1 MKEHKNI
8 FSLDDVKTKDYDPSP
23 AAKQKDLEIGSDVN
37 SLFKDIQGNK
47 MISIQ
52 EVIDDINDLIEKREM
67 LNTEIFSDIEKIK
80 MDINNFVLSL
90 GDEMNKAEQL
100 KMRQKQIDIDEVKI
114 NEKLNMW
121 RDIALLKRELRER
134 IRDIREQEGKASMLD
149 SLLED

>member
-8 FSLDDVKTKDYDPSP
+8 FGLDDVKTKDYDPSL
-23 AAKQKDLEIGSDVN
+23 AAQQKGIEIGSDVN

-67 LNTEIFSDIEKIK
+67 LNTEIFTDIDKIK

-100 KMRQKQIDIDEVKI
+100 NMRQKQI
-114 NEKLNMW
+114 
-121 RDIALLKRELRER
+121 
-134 IRDIREQEGKASMLD
+134 
-149 SLLED
+149 

>member
-8 FSLDDVKTKDYDPSP
+8 FGLDDVKTKDYDPSL
-23 AAKQKDLEIGSDVN
+23 AAQQKGIEIGSDVN

-67 LNTEIFSDIEKIK
+67 LNTEIFTDIEKIK

-100 KMRQKQIDIDEVKI
+100 NMRQKQIEIDEVKI

-121 RDIALLKRELRER
+121 RDIALLKKELRER

-149 SLLED
+149 SILED